1 MQASLVYF
9 SLPLRVFFIL
19 IFISIPIFFIFILNP
34 YPRKKKI

>member
-19 IFISIPIFFIFILNP
+19 IFISVFFILILIP